1 MPENRPIP
9 MARRRPRTSVED
21 LLVETAV
28 NTALDSGDPAE
39 AEAILELAEGLLT
52 ACTAPE
58 VTREARP
65 ARLPA

>member
-1 MPENRPIP
+1 MIP
-9 MARRRPRTSVED
+9 LARRRPRTNVED

-52 ACTAPE
+52 ACTASE
-58 VTREARP
+58 ATREAQPNR
-65 ARLPA
+65 ATA